1 MPEYSFQYQ
10 EITNCDVQ
18 FYADTKWEAEDIMR
32 MVEDGE
38 IDPTKWKH
46 ANSWSSDF
54 KIVVDETS
62 LIRTDGEE
70 L

>member
-1 MPEYSFQYQ
+1 
-10 EITNCDVQ
+10 
-18 FYADTKWEAEDIMR
+18 MR

-38 IDPTKWKH
+38 IDPTGWKH